1 MKNKKKIILNI
12 LKQNFPL
19 NISDISD
26 KIQFTEN
33 ESQIAISLNVRT

>member
-1 MKNKKKIILNI
+1 MKNKKKIIPNI

-19 NISDISD
+19 NISDISE